1 MNSKGIEIAIKSQ
14 LEKLR
19 RAIAVQEAQA
29 KQLINNLKANRE
41 MEAKLSEMV
50 KD

>member
-29 KQLINNLKANRE
+29 NRE